1 MFYVQED
8 IPPKLLSHDFSSAE
22 NFFIKI
28 NLYKMKRLINCSCNP
43 HKSNIRKRLDTI
55 RKSLDALSTKYENIV
70 LLGDFSTCVVDDD
83 ALQLFWKFY
92 SLYSLIK
99 QSSCFKNPENPSC
112 IDLIL
117 TNKPRSFQTKCL
129 KQTTEL
135 LKSW

>member
-1 MFYVQED
+1 MLDVQED

-22 NFFIKI
+22 NFFIKF
-28 NLYKMKRLINCSCNP
+28 NLYKMKRLINCSYNP
-43 HKSNIRKRLDTI
+43 YKSNIRKHLDAI

-70 LLGDFSTCVVDDD
+70 LLGDFSTYVVDDD

-99 QSSCFKNPENPSC
+99 QSTCFKNPENPSC

-129 KQTTEL
+129 KQTTEF
-135 LKSW
+135 LKS

>member
-1 MFYVQED
+1 MLDVQED

-22 NFFIKI
+22 NFFIKF
-28 NLYKMKRLINCSCNP
+28 NLYKMKRLINYSYNP
-43 HKSNIRKRLDTI
+43 YKSNIRKHLDAI

-99 QSSCFKNPENPSC
+99 QSTCFKNPENPSC

-129 KQTTEL
+129 RQTTEF

>member
-1 MFYVQED
+1 MLDVQED

-22 NFFIKI
+22 NFFIKF
-28 NLYKMKRLINCSCNP
+28 NLYKMKRLINCSYNP
-43 HKSNIRKRLDTI
+43 YKSNIRKHLDAI

-70 LLGDFSTCVVDDD
+70 LLGDFSTYVVDDD

-99 QSSCFKNPENPSC
+99 QSTCFKNPENPSC

-129 KQTTEL
+129 KQTTEF

>member
-1 MFYVQED
+1 MLDVQED

-22 NFFIKI
+22 NFFIKF
-28 NLYKMKRLINCSCNP
+28 NLYKMKRLINCSYNP
-43 HKSNIRKRLDTI
+43 YKSNIRKHLDTI

-70 LLGDFSTCVVDDD
+70 LLGDFSACVVDDD

-99 QSSCFKNPENPSC
+99 QSTCFKNPENPSC

-129 KQTTEL
+129 KQTTEF